1 MVNRFGS
8 VVSTPKVKTL
18 QSVAEPLVGKG
29 QPFFLVPQ
37 RSQDEHSVMSALAR
51 GSCLIVGESGVGK
64 SAILRHVARKIQRE
78 ERQRT
83 PAKER
88 RQLSAGTSRLPRFW
102 LSSGGRLIAGMQYL
116 GQWQERLEAVIAEL
130 SDSDAVLAIENIT
143 DLVRLGGGT
152 PRESLAAFMLP
163 YIQTGQLRL
172 VVEATPEEL
181 DACRRWLPAFV
192 DALPVVR
199 IEPLTPR
206 QETNLLD
213 RFLKNDAR
221 DRKSTYDSNLAD
233 TIRQWCFQFQRHAAA
248 PGPSVEFLKT
258 CLASRPKDLTIDEA
272 AEKFIQRTGLLE
284 IFLRDAWTLERS
296 EVTQALQKEVIGQD
310 AACDIVAGVV
320 TRIKS
325 ALNDPQRPF
334 ACLLF
339 CGPTGVG
346 KTQLS
351 KSLARYL
358 FGHGEGKTPMVRLD
372 MSEYAGIAAG
382 HRFLLDNE
390 DRPATWIQQIR
401 SKPLSLLLFDEIEKA
416 SPEVFDILLS
426 LLDEGRLTDRT
437 GKVTSFRNTVV
448 IMTSNLGAKQSTA
461 IGFSD
466 SDTTDYVSEVRR
478 GFRPEFFNRLDHVVP
493 FLPLNRAA
501 IQSIA
506 RKELNEVALREGIRR
521 SSIRI
526 KYTDKLVEKLA
537 EVGFDSHL
545 GARPLQRTIETRVVA
560 PLARDLLAQRRHDCE
575 LELDW
580 DSAQDQLV
588 IRATS

>member
-1 MVNRFGS
+1 
-8 VVSTPKVKTL
+8 
-18 QSVAEPLVGKG
+18 
-29 QPFFLVPQ
+29 
-37 RSQDEHSVMSALAR
+37 
-51 GSCLIVGESGVGK
+51 
-64 SAILRHVARKIQRE
+64 
-78 ERQRT
+78 
-83 PAKER
+83 
-88 RQLSAGTSRLPRFW
+88 
-102 LSSGGRLIAGMQYL
+102 MQYL

-284 IFLRDAWTLERS
+284 IFLRDAWTLERA

-448 IMTSNLGAKQSTA
+448 IMTSNLGARQSTA

-506 RKELNEVALREGIRR
+506 RKELSEVALREGFDVRR
-521 SSIRI
+521 FGSSTRI
-526 KYTDKLVEKLA
+526 NSSRSWRKLA
-537 EVGFDSHL
+537 SIPIL
-545 GARPLQRTIETRVVA
+545 GL
-560 PLARDLLAQRRHDCE
+560 DLFSERLK
-575 LELDW
+575 LEWSL
-580 DSAQDQLV
+580 
-588 IRATS
+588 R